1 MRGARYAEHNTLP
14 LVRPERRRSSP
25 VLLQYFPQL
34 VCPPCRTLPHGQ
46 SIRAGRFG
54 TAVEFELDGTR
65 YTAMNGGPHFT
76 FNEAISFQI
85 DCADQKKVNYYWDA
99 LTAGG
104 EESQCG

>member
-1 MRGARYAEHNTLP
+1 
-14 LVRPERRRSSP
+14 
-25 VLLQYFPQL
+25 
-34 VCPPCRTLPHGQ
+34 
-46 SIRAGRFG
+46 
-54 TAVEFELDGTR
+54 
-65 YTAMNGGPHFT
+65 MNGGPHFT